1 MTVALSPGVHLHS
14 HINVHWVCFEF
25 AIVNACADG
34 QTQVLASIF
43 HITLLFP
50 YVYFSWCKGGGGGA
64 GCYSVFEGTPF
75 QFNVR
80 SWTSCFSEWHLQQ
93 CVYPFTW
100 MSVGYV
106 CVRARAA
113 TWSSCHGVLITTS
126 HTCFPP
132 KLSTPPN
139 PPTELLMSHV
149 SPSKTDPAPVVASLF
164 PVGVPRPPLSWSG
177 SGSTASHSSLV
188 SVFYPKTENHAIP
201 KGETI
206 MQLSK
211 DSWAS
216 EKTDTY
222 FTVMVQNTFVQ

>member
-14 HINVHWVCFEF
+14 HINVQWVCFAF

-50 YVYFSWCKGGGGGA
+50 YVYFSWCKGGRGGRAATVYLKERHFNLMLEVERAVSASGI
-64 GCYSVFEGTPF
+64 CSSVFIPS
-75 QFNVR
+75 R
-80 SWTSCFSEWHLQQ
+80 EWVLVM
-93 CVYPFTW
+93 CV
-100 MSVGYV
+100 
-106 CVRARAA
+106 CARAA

-164 PVGVPRPPLSWSG
+164 LVGVPRPPLSWSG

-216 EKTDTY
+216 GKTDTY
-222 FTVMVQNTFVQ
+222 FTVMVQNTFV